1 MEEHILHRKN
11 VQREHLL
18 NKEFQNEN
26 IQKEKLQSGRII
38 KLLGGFYY
46 VLSGKEIFECRARG
60 LFRKNDIKPVVGDL
74 VDFQLDSLHAN
85 KGYILDVHERKNI
98 LVRPEVS
105 NIDQL
110 VIVFAV
116 KSPNPNLFLLDS
128 LLLHCDIN
136 GIKPLLCFNKV
147 DLADDFEIAKLQ
159 RIYSRLGIE
168 LLFTSEVKKIGLEKL
183 KWKLE
188 NKISAFSGPSGVGKS
203 SLISSVLGIE
213 LKRGD
218 ISKKIERGKH
228 TTRHCELLPIE
239 GCEDAFIC
247 DTPGFSTP
255 QNLYLDYREIKEHFY
270 EFKEHNSSCKFKDC
284 LHIDE
289 PSCHIKDLLEEKKID
304 ANRYESY
311 KLMVKNSKQMNKEL
325 L

>member
-1 MEEHILHRKN
+1 MEDRIL
-11 VQREHLL
+11 E
-18 NKEFQNEN
+18 
-26 IQKEKLQSGRII
+26 EKSGRIV

-46 VLSGKEIFECRARG
+46 VLSGKEVFECRARG

-74 VDFQLDSLHAN
+74 VDFQVDSLHAN
-85 KGYILDVHERKNI
+85 KGYILNVHERKNI

-116 KSPNPNLFLLDS
+116 KSPNPNLFLLDT

-136 GIKPLLCFNKV
+136 RIKPLLCFNKV
-147 DLADDFEIAKLQ
+147 DLVEDSKIDEL
-159 RIYSRLGIE
+159 RGIYEKLGIE
-168 LLFTSEVKKIGLEKL
+168 LLFTSEVKKIGLEELKSKL
-183 KWKLE
+183 N

-228 TTRHCELLPIE
+228 TTRHCELIAIE
-239 GCEDAFIC
+239 GSKDAFIC

-255 QNLYLDYREIKEHFY
+255 QTLSLDYREIKHHFY
-270 EFKEHNSSCKFKDC
+270 EFKEHNASCKFKDC

-289 PSCHIKDLLEEKKID
+289 PSCHIKHLLENNEID

-311 KLMVKNSKQMNKEL
+311 KLMVKNSKQMSKEL

>member
-1 MEEHILHRKN
+1 ME
-11 VQREHLL
+11 
-18 NKEFQNEN
+18 
-26 IQKEKLQSGRII
+26 EKLQSGRII

-46 VLSGKEIFECRARG
+46 VLSQGEIFECRARG
-60 LFRKNDIKPVVGDL
+60 LFRKHDIKPVVGDL
-74 VDFQLDSLHAN
+74 VDFQIDGLHED
-85 KGYILDVHERKNI
+85 KGYILDVHKRKNI

-136 GIKPLLCFNKV
+136 AIKPLICFNKV
-147 DLADDFEIAKLQ
+147 DLAQDFELAELQ
-159 RIYSRLGIE
+159 KIYSGLGIDV
-168 LLFTSEVKKIGLEKL
+168 LFTSEVKKIGLEELKL
-183 KWKLE
+183 KLE

-218 ISKKIERGKH
+218 ISKKIQRGKH
-228 TTRHCELLPIE
+228 TTRHCELIAIK
-239 GCEDAFIC
+239 GFEDAFIC

-255 QNLYLDYREIKEHFY
+255 QTLYLDYREIKNHFY
-270 EFKEHNSSCKFKDC
+270 EFKEFHSSCKFKDC

-289 PSCHIKDLLEEKKID
+289 PACHIKELLESGKIN

-311 KLMVKNSKQMNKEL
+311 KLMVKNSKQMSKEL